1 MEHKIH
7 AIFTRTIDFS
17 ARQSSLS
24 VSEAVLWSG
33 EDPCSDQPMPSPGPC
48 PSTRPS
54 EYLFHAQD
62 DLVLSL
68 AGPPCH
74 LPSTGRVT
82 EKAVPLNSSP
92 ALGCSAL
99 SVGSCVAQGV
109 CQASNGQEG
118 P

>member
-1 MEHKIH
+1 MPYLQEQL
-7 AIFTRTIDFS
+7 IFLPGG
-17 ARQSSLS
+17 AASLS
-24 VSEAVLWSG
+24 QRLCYGVGRTLAQIS
-33 EDPCSDQPMPSPGPC
+33 PCLPQAPA
-48 PSTRPS
+48 RPPTLLS
-54 EYLFHAQD
+54 EYLFHARD

-68 AGPPCH
+68 AGPPRH
-74 LPSTGRVT
+74 LPSTGLVT

-109 CQASNGQEG
+109 CQASNGQQG